1 MCRVQFCSCVQ
12 YIHAEVTAHSVHVY
26 LVLPERH
33 HALQIVFLILKP
45 NNPLIEFLT
54 DGSPRSFAITASSVL
69 VEGTRN
75 TEHGTRCRQK
85 SFLLVLLF
93 YHSEELK
100 ILGTFLR
107 MRNAIIF
114 FVKSK
119 YFQRHHVLFLGVV

>member
-12 YIHAEVTAHSVHVY
+12 YTHTEVTVYMY

-69 VEGTRN
+69 VGGTRN
-75 TEHGTRCRQK
+75 TEHGTRMPTEMK
-85 SFLLVLLF
+85 
-93 YHSEELK
+93 
-100 ILGTFLR
+100 
-107 MRNAIIF
+107 
-114 FVKSK
+114 
-119 YFQRHHVLFLGVV
+119 